1 MNNYDYNYVTFNKD
15 IIIESVGLT
24 SILLLCGMITYG
36 IISESDFNIQ
46 FKKYITNFTEKE
58 IDVFKKIINKYQEK
72 KEQKKEDKT
81 TVTNKQIISKLEKI
95 KNKNNIYT
103 FIIEFYNIFKN
114 ILDYNIKLDYN
125 DKFFIINKLLN
136 KIKKKDITN
145 FNKDKIDINTSTKN
159 KDLEEFKKKY
169 TELFPNKDY
178 KEFIKEFEV
187 NVIDVIYKHI
197 EHINYDNLFKFD
209 IELLQNYDDDDLN
222 IKNKKNYI
230 LNKKLI
236 IQYQHE
242 IYMNINFI
250 NKTYGSYIQKY
261 ENLLNDTIIIN
272 NKINDLIEIYNEKE
286 FYNSDFFNN
295 FTNNCNQYTYLQ
307 SNCIIE
313 DYLKKNIIKE
323 DNLNL
328 YEYILSLFI
337 YNLFENIYKYIYE
350 NPSMVYEN
358 DPNKKYNISDKINE
372 IFKILLSYYNKLKT
386 NKQLDTIFKIESQI
400 KDEMS
405 DNSKIIGKFY
415 NKQNN
420 FMELLEDMYITKN
433 KSFKQYTEELLF
445 IKNNGGKYG
454 KNKTKRR
461 KNKLNNRTKKNLNIS
476 H

>member
-250 NKTYGSYIQKY
+250 NKTY
-261 ENLLNDTIIIN
+261 
-272 NKINDLIEIYNEKE
+272 
-286 FYNSDFFNN
+286 
-295 FTNNCNQYTYLQ
+295 
-307 SNCIIE
+307 
-313 DYLKKNIIKE
+313 
-323 DNLNL
+323 
-328 YEYILSLFI
+328 
-337 YNLFENIYKYIYE
+337 
-350 NPSMVYEN
+350 
-358 DPNKKYNISDKINE
+358 
-372 IFKILLSYYNKLKT
+372 
-386 NKQLDTIFKIESQI
+386 
-400 KDEMS
+400 
-405 DNSKIIGKFY
+405 
-415 NKQNN
+415 
-420 FMELLEDMYITKN
+420 
-433 KSFKQYTEELLF
+433 
-445 IKNNGGKYG
+445 
-454 KNKTKRR
+454 
-461 KNKLNNRTKKNLNIS
+461 
-476 H
+476 